1 MSNKAAIDAALR
13 KARKL
18 GIPRE
23 HLRQALI
30 LARELRINALQ
41 LRLDPRA
48 TRIGL
53 LFAERCDY
61 HAATGKLS
69 VGELSQLRDIAG
81 ELAAAMRRRT

>member
-1 MSNKAAIDAALR
+1 MSNNAAIDAALR

-23 HLRQALI
+23 HLKQALI
-30 LARELRINALQ
+30 LVRELRINALQ

-48 TRIGL
+48 TRIAL
-53 LFAERCDY
+53 LYAERCDY

-69 VGELSQLRDIAG
+69 VGELAALRWIAD
-81 ELAAAMRRRT
+81 ELAVAMRFAK